1 MKNDLKKKVILG
13 LSGGVDSTTAALLLL
28 KKGFNVTG
36 LYFDIEKNGNIN
48 TSKVLK
54 AKAIAK
60 KLKIDFIYKNLS
72 TDFENKVIKDFCQN
86 YLSGKTPNPCVICNP
101 QIKFKCLEDY
111 ADQIGAPYVS
121 TGHYARIG
129 TTEKFE
135 GEYIRRAANE
145 KKDQS
150 YMLYRLSQST
160 IKRTLFPLG
169 ELESK
174 EKVREI
180 ARNEEFENSEEKDSQ
195 EICFLGKN
203 KTYVDFIK
211 SMGIKE
217 KSGKFCDKKG
227 IVLGNHKGILNYTV
241 GQRKG
246 LGITFGKPMYV
257 TALDSNKN
265 IVYLGKNEELFK
277 NEIHLSHFFFTISD
291 TNLPPY
297 DLSNL
302 SLAGKI
308 RYSALSSPCK
318 IIHADDST
326 IKILFENSQRA
337 ATPGQSVVL
346 YYGDLVIGGGFIKN
360 SFKNEEESYE
370 KNGTQ

>member
-1 MKNDLKKKVILG
+1 M
-13 LSGGVDSTTAALLLL
+13 
-28 KKGFNVTG
+28 
-36 LYFDIEKNGNIN
+36 
-48 TSKVLK
+48 
-54 AKAIAK
+54 
-60 KLKIDFIYKNLS
+60 
-72 TDFENKVIKDFCQN
+72 
-86 YLSGKTPNPCVICNP
+86 
-101 QIKFKCLEDY
+101 
-111 ADQIGAPYVS
+111 
-121 TGHYARIG
+121 
-129 TTEKFE
+129 
-135 GEYIRRAANE
+135 
-145 KKDQS
+145 
-150 YMLYRLSQST
+150 
-160 IKRTLFPLG
+160 
-169 ELESK
+169 
-174 EKVREI
+174 
-180 ARNEEFENSEEKDSQ
+180 
-195 EICFLGKN
+195 
-203 KTYVDFIK
+203 
-211 SMGIKE
+211 
-217 KSGKFCDKKG
+217 
-227 IVLGNHKGILNYTV
+227 

-346 YYGDLVIGGGFIKN
+346 YYGDLVIGDEFIKN